1 MPMIQGVSQKKDNK
15 WTSSQDPNMLNN
27 VINMATEHG
36 SQAQVFDS
44 EKQVVRN
51 LSFKQGGSLTESNG
65 IVSWA
70 EDDVLPEMEH
80 ITPLLEDAIPIIE
93 EVGPLLLL

>member
-36 SQAQVFDS
+36 SQAQVYDS

-51 LSFKQGGSLTESNG
+51 LSFKQKA
-65 IVSWA
+65 V
-70 EDDVLPEMEH
+70 
-80 ITPLLEDAIPIIE
+80 
-93 EVGPLLLL
+93 LLLNQMELYLGQKMMFCQRWNT